1 LSPFEIGLISVGV
14 FVILMLLRLPIAIA
28 LASVGVVGF
37 GVIRGFPAALSLIAT
52 DIYTTFSSYTLS
64 VVPMFVLMGAFA
76 YHSGLG
82 EELYKA
88 AHKILGRIPG
98 GLAISS
104 VWACAIFGAV
114 CGSNP
119 ATTATIGSIAIPE
132 MKRYKYADTLST
144 GTVAAAGAIGA
155 MIPPSVI
162 FIIYASLTE
171 QSVTK
176 LFMAGI
182 VPGLLLALVYSLTI
196 LFLVKKNPAL
206 APMTLEKGDKE
217 GKEGTGR
224 KEKIGGGLLEVA
236 IVFGVALGG
245 LFAGWFSPTE
255 AGSIGAAGVLII
267 PIIRGNL
274 GWDGIKKALQDT
286 TRTTAM
292 ILFLIAGATIFS
304 HLIAVSRIPFEL
316 ATAVGNLPLPNFA
329 ILLIIMVAYLVLG
342 TFLDTIPIILLTI
355 PIFYPVVVD
364 KLGNDPIWFGVMI
377 LMVSAIGVVTP
388 PVGINVYVAKGV
400 AKEVP
405 IETIFKGVMPF
416 IITGSILT
424 VILIAFPQISTFLPY
439 LL

>member
-1 LSPFEIGLISVGV
+1 MSEFAIGLISVGIFLV
-14 FVILMLLRLPIAIA
+14 LMLLRLPIAVS
-28 LASVGVVGF
+28 LASVGVIGF
-37 GVIRGFPAALSLIAT
+37 GLIRSFPAALSLIAT

-82 EELYKA
+82 KELYKT
-88 AHKILGRIPG
+88 AHNVLGRIPG

-104 VWACAIFGAV
+104 VWACTIFGAV

-119 ATTATIGSIAIPE
+119 ATTATIGTIAIPE
-132 MKRYKYADTLST
+132 MKKYKYADTLST
-144 GTVAAAGAIGA
+144 GTIAASGAIGA

-176 LFMAGI
+176 LFLAGI

-196 LFLVKKNPAL
+196 IFLVMKNPAL
-206 APMTLEKGDKE
+206 APMTLEKEK
-217 GKEGTGR
+217 
-224 KEKIGGGLLEVA
+224 KEKTGGGLIEVA

-274 GWDGIKKALQDT
+274 GWDGIQKALQDT

-304 HLIAVSRIPFEL
+304 HLIAVSRIPYEL
-316 ATAVGNLPLPNFA
+316 ATAVGNLDLPNFV
-329 ILLIIMVAYLVLG
+329 ILLIIMFVYLILG

-377 LMVSAIGVVTP
+377 LMVSSIGVVTP

-400 AKEVP
+400 AKDVP
-405 IETIFKGVMPF
+405 IETIFRGVLPF
-416 IITGSILT
+416 ILTGLILT
-424 VILIAFPQISTFLPY
+424 IILIGFPKISTFLPY

>member
-1 LSPFEIGLISVGV
+1 MSEFSIGLISIAV
-14 FVILMLLRLPIAIA
+14 FIVLMLLRLPIAIS
-28 LASVGVVGF
+28 LAAVGVVGF
-37 GVIRGFPAALSLIAT
+37 GIIRSFPAALKLIAT

-82 EELYKA
+82 EKLYKA
-88 AHKILGRIPG
+88 AHNAFGRIPG

-104 VWACAIFGAV
+104 VVACTIFGAV

-119 ATTATIGSIAIPE
+119 ATTATIGSIAIPA
-132 MKRYKYADTLST
+132 MKKHKYADTLST
-144 GTVAAAGAIGA
+144 GTISASGAIGA

-176 LFMAGI
+176 LFLAGI

-196 LFLVKKNPAL
+196 IFLVMRNPAL
-206 APMTLEKGDKE
+206 APIHLEKGE
-217 GKEGTGR
+217 
-224 KEKIGGGLLEVA
+224 KEKGGGGLIEVG

-267 PIIRGNL
+267 PLIRGDI
-274 GWDGIKKALQDT
+274 GWAGIKKALRDT

-304 HLIAVSRIPFEL
+304 HLIAISRIPYEL
-316 ATAVGNLPLPNFA
+316 ATAVGNLNLPNFV
-329 ILLIIMVAYLVLG
+329 ILLIIMLVYLVLG

-400 AKEVP
+400 APDVP
-405 IETIFKGVMPF
+405 IETIFRGVLPF
-416 IITGSILT
+416 VVTGLILT
-424 VILIAFPQISTFLPY
+424 IILIAFPKISTFLPY
-439 LL
+439 WLS

>member
-1 LSPFEIGLISVGV
+1 MSEFAIGLISVGLFLV
-14 FVILMLLRLPIAIA
+14 LMLLRLPIAVS
-28 LASVGVVGF
+28 LASVGVIGF
-37 GVIRGFPAALSLIAT
+37 GLIRSFPAALSLIAT

-82 EELYKA
+82 KELYKT
-88 AHKILGRIPG
+88 AHNVLGRIPG

-104 VWACAIFGAV
+104 VWACTIFGAV

-119 ATTATIGSIAIPE
+119 ATTATIGTIAIPE
-132 MKRYKYADTLST
+132 MKKYKYADTLST
-144 GTVAAAGAIGA
+144 GTIAASGAIGA

-176 LFMAGI
+176 LFLAGI

-196 LFLVKKNPAL
+196 IFLVMKNPAL
-206 APMTLEKGDKE
+206 APMTLEKEK
-217 GKEGTGR
+217 
-224 KEKIGGGLLEVA
+224 KEKTGGGLIEVA

-274 GWDGIKKALQDT
+274 GWDGIQKALQDT

-304 HLIAVSRIPFEL
+304 HLIAVSRIPYEL
-316 ATAVGNLPLPNFA
+316 ATAVGNLDLPNFV
-329 ILLIIMVAYLVLG
+329 ILLIIMFVYLILG

-377 LMVSAIGVVTP
+377 LMVSSIGVVTP

-400 AKEVP
+400 AKDVP
-405 IETIFKGVMPF
+405 IETIFRGVLPF
-416 IITGSILT
+416 ILTGLILT
-424 VILIAFPQISTFLPY
+424 IILIGFPKISTFLPY

>member
-1 LSPFEIGLISVGV
+1 MSEFAIGLISVGIFLV
-14 FVILMLLRLPIAIA
+14 LMLLRLPIAVS
-28 LASVGVVGF
+28 LASVGVIGF
-37 GVIRGFPAALSLIAT
+37 GLIRSFPAALSLIAT

-82 EELYKA
+82 KELYKT
-88 AHKILGRIPG
+88 AHNVLGRIPG

-104 VWACAIFGAV
+104 VWACTIFGAV

-119 ATTATIGSIAIPE
+119 ATTATIGTIAIPE
-132 MKRYKYADTLST
+132 MKKYKYADTLST
-144 GTVAAAGAIGA
+144 GTIAASGAIGA

-176 LFMAGI
+176 LFLAGI

-196 LFLVKKNPAL
+196 IFLVMKNPAL
-206 APMTLEKGDKE
+206 APMTLEKEK
-217 GKEGTGR
+217 
-224 KEKIGGGLLEVA
+224 KEKTGGGLIEVA

-274 GWDGIKKALQDT
+274 GWDGIQKALQDT

-304 HLIAVSRIPFEL
+304 HLIAVSRIPYEL
-316 ATAVGNLPLPNFA
+316 ATAVGNLDLPNFV
-329 ILLIIMVAYLVLG
+329 ILLIIMFVYLILG

-377 LMVSAIGVVTP
+377 LMVSSIGVVTP

-400 AKEVP
+400 AKDVP
-405 IETIFKGVMPF
+405 IETIFRGVLPF
-416 IITGSILT
+416 ILTGLILT
-424 VILIAFPQISTFLPY
+424 IILIGFPKISTFLPS

>member
-1 LSPFEIGLISVGV
+1 MSPFEIGLLSIAV
-14 FVILMLLRLPIAIA
+14 FVILMLLRLPIAVA
-28 LASVGVVGF
+28 LASVGVAGF
-37 GVIRGFPAALSLIAT
+37 GIIRGFPAALSLIAT

-76 YHSGLG
+76 FHSGLG

-88 AHKILGRIPG
+88 AHKVLGRVPG

-104 VWACAIFGAV
+104 VWACVIFGAV

-119 ATTATIGSIAIPE
+119 ATTATIGTIAIPE
-132 MKRYKYADTLST
+132 MKRRKYADTLST
-144 GTVAAAGAIGA
+144 GTIAASGAIGA

-182 VPGLLLALVYSLTI
+182 VPGILLALVYSLTI
-196 LFLVKKNPAL
+196 LFLVRRNPAL
-206 APMTLEKGDKE
+206 APMTLEKEEAEKG
-217 GKEGTGR
+217 
-224 KEKIGGGLLEVA
+224 KIGGGLLEVA

-292 ILFLIAGATIFS
+292 IFFLIAGATIFS

-316 ATAVGNLPLPNFA
+316 ATAVGNLALPNFV
-329 ILLIIMVAYLVLG
+329 ILLIIMVVYLVLG

-400 AKEVP
+400 AKGVP
-405 IETIFKGVMPF
+405 IETVFKGVMPF
-416 IITGSILT
+416 IVTGSILT
-424 VILIAFPQISTFLPY
+424 IILIAFPRISIFLPY

>member
-1 LSPFEIGLISVGV
+1 MSEFAIGLISVGA
-14 FVILMLLRLPIAIA
+14 FLILMLLRLPIAVS
-28 LASVGVVGF
+28 LASVGVIGF
-37 GVIRGFPAALSLIAT
+37 GLIRSFPAALSLIAT

-64 VVPMFVLMGAFA
+64 VVPMFVLMGALA

-82 EELYKA
+82 KQLYKT
-88 AHKILGRIPG
+88 AHNAFGRVPG

-104 VWACAIFGAV
+104 VWACTIFGAV

-119 ATTATIGSIAIPE
+119 ATTATIGTIAIPE
-132 MKRYKYADTLST
+132 MKKYKYADTLST
-144 GTVAAAGAIGA
+144 GTIAASGAIGA

-176 LFMAGI
+176 LFLAGI

-196 LFLVKKNPAL
+196 IFLVMKNPAL
-206 APMTLEKGDKE
+206 APSTLEKGK
-217 GKEGTGR
+217 
-224 KEKIGGGLLEVA
+224 KEKTGGGLIEVA

-267 PIIRGNL
+267 PLVRGNL

-304 HLIAVSRIPFEL
+304 HLIAVSRIPYEL
-316 ATAVGNLPLPNFA
+316 ATAVGNLDLPNFV
-329 ILLIIMVAYLVLG
+329 ILLIIMFVYLILG

-377 LMVSAIGVVTP
+377 LMVSSIGVVTP

-400 AKEVP
+400 AKDVP
-405 IETIFKGVMPF
+405 IETIFRGVLPF
-416 IITGSILT
+416 IVTGLILT
-424 VILIAFPQISTFLPY
+424 IILIGFPKISTFLPY

>member
-1 LSPFEIGLISVGV
+1 
-14 FVILMLLRLPIAIA
+14 MLLRVPIAIA

-37 GVIRGFPAALSLIAT
+37 GIIRSFPAALSLIAT

-64 VVPMFVLMGAFA
+64 VIPMFVLMGAFA

-88 AHKILGRIPG
+88 AHRVLGRIPG

-104 VWACAIFGAV
+104 VWACVIFGAV

-119 ATTATIGSIAIPE
+119 ATTATIGTIAIPE
-132 MKRYKYADTLST
+132 MKRRNYADTLST
-144 GTVAAAGAIGA
+144 GTIAASGAIGA

-182 VPGLLLALVYSLTI
+182 IPGLLLALVYSLTI
-196 LFLVKKNPAL
+196 LFLVRKNPSL
-206 APMTLEKGDKE
+206 APMSIEKEQREEKGK
-217 GKEGTGR
+217 

-316 ATAVGNLPLPNFA
+316 ATAVGDLAMPNLT
-329 ILLIIMVAYLVLG
+329 ILLIIMVVYLALG

-400 AKEVP
+400 AKGVP

-416 IITGSILT
+416 IVTGSILT
-424 VILIAFPQISTFLPY
+424 VILIAFPQVSTFLPY

>member
-1 LSPFEIGLISVGV
+1 MSEFAIGLISIGIFLV
-14 FVILMLLRLPIAIA
+14 LMLLRLPIAVS
-28 LASVGVVGF
+28 LASVGVIGF
-37 GVIRGFPAALSLIAT
+37 GLIRSFSAALSLVAT
-52 DIYTTFSSYTLS
+52 DIYTSFSSYTLS

-82 EELYKA
+82 RELYKT
-88 AHKILGRIPG
+88 AHNAFGRIPG

-104 VWACAIFGAV
+104 VWACTIFGAV

-119 ATTATIGSIAIPE
+119 ATTATIGTIAIPE
-132 MKRYKYADTLST
+132 MKKFKYADTLST
-144 GTVAAAGAIGA
+144 GTIAASGAIGA

-176 LFMAGI
+176 LFLAGI

-196 LFLVKKNPAL
+196 IFLVMKNPAL
-206 APMTLEKGDKE
+206 APMSLEKE
-217 GKEGTGR
+217 E
-224 KEKIGGGLLEVA
+224 KEKTGGGLIEVA
-236 IVFGVALGG
+236 IVFCVALGG

-267 PIIRGNL
+267 PLIRGTL
-274 GWDGIKKALQDT
+274 GWDGIKKALRDT

-304 HLIAVSRIPFEL
+304 HLIAVSRIPYEL
-316 ATAVGNLPLPNFA
+316 ATAVGNLDLPNFA
-329 ILLIIMVAYLVLG
+329 ILLIIMFVYLLLG

-377 LMVSAIGVVTP
+377 LMVSSIGVVTP

-400 AKEVP
+400 AKDVP
-405 IETIFKGVMPF
+405 IETIFRGVLPF
-416 IITGSILT
+416 VVTGLILT
-424 VILIAFPQISTFLPY
+424 IILIGFPKISTFLPY

>member
-1 LSPFEIGLISVGV
+1 MSPFEIGLISVGV
-14 FVILMLLRLPIAIA
+14 FIILMLLRLPIAIA

-37 GVIRGFPAALSLIAT
+37 GVIRGFPAAFSLIAT

-64 VVPMFVLMGAFA
+64 VVPMFVLMGSFA

-88 AHKILGRIPG
+88 AHKVLGRIPG

-104 VWACAIFGAV
+104 VWACVIFGAV

-119 ATTATIGSIAIPE
+119 ATTATIGTIAIPE
-132 MKRYKYADTLST
+132 MKRRKYADTLST
-144 GTVAAAGAIGA
+144 GTIAAAGAIGA

-182 VPGLLLALVYSLTI
+182 VPGILLALVYSATI
-196 LFLVKKNPAL
+196 LFLVKKNPEL
-206 APMTLEKGDKE
+206 APMSPEKEDADKAS
-217 GKEGTGR
+217 
-224 KEKIGGGLLEVA
+224 IGGGLLEVA

-255 AGSIGAAGVLII
+255 AGAIGAAGVLII

-274 GWDGIKKALQDT
+274 RWDGIKKALRDT

-292 ILFLIAGATIFS
+292 ILLLIAGATIFS

-316 ATAVGNLPLPNFA
+316 ATAVGNLALPNFA
-329 ILLIIMVAYLVLG
+329 ILLIIMVAYLILG

-400 AKEVP
+400 AKGVP
-405 IETIFKGVMPF
+405 IETIFRGVMPF

-424 VILIAFPQISTFLPY
+424 IILIAFPQISIFLPY

>member
-1 LSPFEIGLISVGV
+1 MSPFEIGLISVGV
-14 FVILMLLRLPIAIA
+14 FILLMLLRVPIAIA

-37 GVIRGFPAALSLIAT
+37 GIIRSFPAALSLVAT

-88 AHKILGRIPG
+88 AHRVLGRIPG

-104 VWACAIFGAV
+104 VWACVIFGAV

-119 ATTATIGSIAIPE
+119 ATTATIGTIAIPE
-132 MKRYKYADTLST
+132 MKRRKYADTLST
-144 GTVAAAGAIGA
+144 GTIAAAGAIGA

-182 VPGLLLALVYSLTI
+182 VPGILLALVYSFTI
-196 LFLVKKNPAL
+196 LFLVRRNPAL
-206 APMTLEKGDKE
+206 APMTLESGESEEKG
-217 GKEGTGR
+217 
-224 KEKIGGGLLEVA
+224 KIGGGLLEVA

-267 PIIRGNL
+267 PILRGNL

-304 HLIAVSRIPFEL
+304 HLIAVSRIPYEL

-400 AKEVP
+400 AKGVP
-405 IETIFKGVMPF
+405 IETIFKGVVPF

>member
-37 GVIRGFPAALSLIAT
+37 GIIRGFPAAFSLIAT

-88 AHKILGRIPG
+88 AHRVLGRIPG

-104 VWACAIFGAV
+104 VWACVVFGAV

-144 GTVAAAGAIGA
+144 GTVAASGAIGA

-182 VPGLLLALVYSLTI
+182 VPGILLALVYSLTI
-196 LFLVKKNPAL
+196 LFLVMKNPAL
-206 APMTLEKGDKE
+206 APMTLEKEEAEKG
-217 GKEGTGR
+217 
-224 KEKIGGGLLEVA
+224 KIGGGLLEVA

-267 PIIRGNL
+267 PVIRGNL

-316 ATAVGNLPLPNFA
+316 ATAVGNLALPNFV
-329 ILLIIMVAYLVLG
+329 ILLIIMVVYLVLG

-405 IETIFKGVMPF
+405 IETIFRGVMPF

-424 VILIAFPQISTFLPY
+424 IILIAFPRISTFLPY

>member
-14 FVILMLLRLPIAIA
+14 FIILMLLRLPIAIA

-37 GVIRGFPAALSLIAT
+37 GVIRGFPAAFSLIAT

-64 VVPMFVLMGAFA
+64 VVPMFVLMGSFA

-88 AHKILGRIPG
+88 AHKVLGRIPG

-104 VWACAIFGAV
+104 VWACVIFGAV

-119 ATTATIGSIAIPE
+119 ATTATIGTIAIPE
-132 MKRYKYADTLST
+132 MKRRKYADTLST
-144 GTVAAAGAIGA
+144 GTIAAAGAIGA

-182 VPGLLLALVYSLTI
+182 VPGILLALVYSATI
-196 LFLVKKNPAL
+196 LFLVKKNPEL
-206 APMTLEKGDKE
+206 APMSPEKEDADKAS
-217 GKEGTGR
+217 
-224 KEKIGGGLLEVA
+224 IGGGLLEVA

-255 AGSIGAAGVLII
+255 AGAIGAAGVLII

-274 GWDGIKKALQDT
+274 RWDGIKKALRDT

-292 ILFLIAGATIFS
+292 ILLLIAGATIFS

-316 ATAVGNLPLPNFA
+316 ATAVGNLALPNFA
-329 ILLIIMVAYLVLG
+329 ILLIIMVAYLILG

-400 AKEVP
+400 AKGVP
-405 IETIFKGVMPF
+405 IETIFRGVMPF

-424 VILIAFPQISTFLPY
+424 IILIAFPQISIFLPY

>member
-1 LSPFEIGLISVGV
+1 MSPFEIGLLSVAV
-14 FVILMLLRLPIAIA
+14 FVILMLLRLPIAVA

-37 GVIRGFPAALSLIAT
+37 GIIRGFPAALSLIAT

-76 YHSGLG
+76 HHSGLG

-88 AHKILGRIPG
+88 AHKVLGRIPG

-104 VWACAIFGAV
+104 VWACVIFGAV

-144 GTVAAAGAIGA
+144 GTVAASGAIGA

-196 LFLVKKNPAL
+196 LFLVMKNPAL
-206 APMTLEKGDKE
+206 APMTLEKEEAEKG
-217 GKEGTGR
+217 
-224 KEKIGGGLLEVA
+224 KIGGGLLEVA

-316 ATAVGNLPLPNFA
+316 ATAVGNLALPNFV
-329 ILLIIMVAYLVLG
+329 ILLIIMVVYLVLG

-400 AKEVP
+400 AKGVP

-424 VILIAFPQISTFLPY
+424 VILIAFPKISTFLPY